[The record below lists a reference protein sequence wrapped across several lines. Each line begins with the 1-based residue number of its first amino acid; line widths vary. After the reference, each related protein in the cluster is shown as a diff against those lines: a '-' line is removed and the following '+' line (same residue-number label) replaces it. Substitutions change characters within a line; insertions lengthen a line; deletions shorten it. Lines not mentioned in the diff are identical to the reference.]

1 MINIIIPCTPNYE
14 NKRIIN
20 TVSKK
25 IDIVSQFIILCNSI
39 KKNWNFDYKINLF
52 YNKKYSFSDNDLSRI
67 TKLDIDV
74 YPITPDYKK
83 TPYMVRCNALCENLK
98 NKGTH
103 RLLLDCDTIA
113 LSNPRFNL
121 NCDWQA
127 MFAGSVID
135 SAFYNRI
142 NTRYN
147 YNLDLK
153 NKIKGKLFQKY
164 IEDVENKKKYKYKNF
179 FPHFN
184 AGAILLKEE
193 LCAHFKELVVP
204 SYEISNDLAL
214 PENIRHIGVQY
225 AASFALMK
233 ISNNWEP
240 FEPGFN
246 YLVKSYDADEFG
258 KDKIQLLHYCGTGG
272 YKVAY
277 KYFKEQIDCLT
288 KIL

>member
-1 MINIIIPCTPNYE
+1 MINIVIPCTPNYS
-14 NKRIIN
+14 NKKIIN

-25 IDIVSQFIILCNSI
+25 IDIVSQFIILYNSI

-52 YNKKYSFSDNDLSRI
+52 YNQKYSFSDYDLSRI
-67 TKLDIDV
+67 TKLDIDI
-74 YPITPDYKK
+74 YPVNSDHKK

-113 LSNPRFNL
+113 LSNPNFNL

-135 SAFYNRI
+135 SSFYNHI
-142 NTRYN
+142 NLKYS

-153 NKIKGKLFQKY
+153 NKVKGKLFEKY
-164 IEDVENKKKYKYKNF
+164 IECEQKHQYKNF

-193 LCAHFKELVVP
+193 LCEQFRDLVVP
-204 SYEISNDLAL
+204 SYDISNDFTL

-246 YLVKSYDADEFG
+246 YLVKSYDANEFG

-272 YKVAY
+272 YEVAY
-277 KYFKEQIDCLT
+277 KYFKDQVDSFT